1 MDPCP
6 MILRLRRPLHS
17 LSHFTTGCGR
27 SCDRH
32 VLSSGAK
39 GLVDVCDDMDAGR
52 VRVLAIASGGGHWI
66 QLLRLR
72 PAWEGCDVAYAT
84 THEGY
89 RKDVHAAVS
98 GRLPVFHVVPDANRS
113 QRARL
118 VYQLV
123 MVTVILLRQRP
134 DVVVTTGA
142 SVGYFAL
149 RVAKYL
155 GARTIWVDSIANA
168 EEMSL
173 SGQRAQRYADL
184 WLTQWPEL
192 ACSSGRRGRQPE
204 FRGSVV

>member
-1 MDPCP
+1 MSS
-6 MILRLRRPLHS
+6 RLDKTLHAG
-17 LSHFTTGCGR
+17 FGI
-27 SCDRH
+27 
-32 VLSSGAK
+32 
-39 GLVDVCDDMDAGR
+39 DASE

-66 QLLRLR
+66 QLLRMR

-89 RKDVHAAVS
+89 RKNVPATSAGDAI
-98 GRLPVFHVVPDANRS
+98 RFYVVPDANLS
-113 QRARL
+113 QKLRL

-123 MVTVILLRQRP
+123 MVTVVMLRERP

-149 RVAKYL
+149 RLAKLL
-155 GARTIWVDSIANA
+155 GGRTIWVDSIANA
-168 EEMSL
+168 EELSL

-192 ACSSGRRGRQPE
+192 ARQSGPSSRTPE
-204 FRGSVV
+204 YRGSVL